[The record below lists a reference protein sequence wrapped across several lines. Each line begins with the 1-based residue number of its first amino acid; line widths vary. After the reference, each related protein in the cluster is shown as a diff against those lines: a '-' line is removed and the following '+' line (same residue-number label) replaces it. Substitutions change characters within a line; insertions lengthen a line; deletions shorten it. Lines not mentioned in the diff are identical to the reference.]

1 MANKIENY
9 FFLIIKRNKIIFK
22 SFNSIRGSFLT
33 NEVTVNNDSL
43 DNIYYFLEN
52 FLDKKI
58 IDIEKDL
65 KIFIK
70 KIYII
75 FESDIFFL
83 TEFSIKHKLK
93 KTNFNQNQI
102 NDSLI
107 DIKNEFVKY
116 SPEYKIIHMSINRYI
131 VNGIFLNNLPENIDN
146 DDFII
151 KIDLICINKKIV
163 KNFEKIFSKY
173 QISINKI
180 LSYNY
185 LARFN
190 NKNNDNIVKL
200 ANDNINGL
208 DLNEVYIKKKKPN
221 NLGFFEK
228 FFNFFN

>member
-65 KIFIK
+65 KTFIK

-102 NDSLI
+102 NESLI
-107 DIKNEFVKY
+107 DIKNELVKY